1 MVSQELP
8 PRSTGTSSN
17 KEVTYMPTT
26 KEFSVRMEDQPGTLG
41 TICRTLADRGVNILA
56 FQSIPLEGKSLVR
69 LVVDNPTAAK
79 SVLDTQK
86 LTYTEA
92 QVAQVKLP
100 HRPGELAR
108 AASNLGEASVNINY
122 AYCGIE
128 PGTNAPLLIFGVADA
143 GRAAKILDEAAAAA
157 ARA

>member
-1 MVSQELP
+1 
-8 PRSTGTSSN
+8 
-17 KEVTYMPTT
+17 MPTT
-26 KEFSVRMEDQPGTLG
+26 REFSVRMEDQPGTLG

-108 AASNLGEASVNINY
+108 AASKLGEASVNINY

-157 ARA
+157 AGA